1 MTIANYNKLFAAII
15 STLLSR
21 WLFAYFGLDIEA
33 MGVAP
38 DLQALVSLGID
49 AAFAGVNGFFVWL
62 LPNKKPEA
70 PDPFIEPFGDQ

>member
-1 MTIANYNKLFAAII
+1 MTAYNKLFAAIL

-21 WLFAYFGLDIEA
+21 WLFSYFGLDLEA

-38 DLQALVSLGID
+38 DFHTLVSLGID

-62 LPNKKPEA
+62 LPNKTPPTSTFR
-70 PDPFIEPFGDQ
+70 PDL

>member
-1 MTIANYNKLFAAII
+1 MTMTAYNKLFAAII

-21 WLFAYFGLDIEA
+21 WLFSYFGLDLVE

-38 DLQALVSLGID
+38 DLQSLVSLGVD

-62 LPNKKPEA
+62 LPNKEPA
-70 PDPFIEPFGDQ
+70 P

>member
-1 MTIANYNKLFAAII
+1 MTAYSKLFAAII

-21 WLFAYFGLDIEA
+21 WLFSYFGLDLIE

-38 DLQALVSLGID
+38 DLQSLVSLGVD

-62 LPNKKPEA
+62 LPNKV
-70 PDPFIEPFGDQ
+70 QS

>member
-1 MTIANYNKLFAAII
+1 MTAYNKLFAAII

-21 WLFAYFGLDIEA
+21 WLFSYFGLDLVE

-38 DLQALVSLGID
+38 DLQSLVSLGVD

-62 LPNKKPEA
+62 LPNKA
-70 PDPFIEPFGDQ
+70 PTT